1 MKLKRYIFN
10 LLAAAGLLI
19 MITSCDHDRNHPG
32 WVYMPDMMYSVPY
45 DAYSPNPVFSDS
57 ITMQPPVKG
66 TIARGR
72 KPYPFERTFQGQ
84 QQAGKELENQLE
96 VSEDILREGKRQ
108 YDIFCAICHGEQ
120 GKGEG
125 HLYTSKLFPAKP
137 TSLVDDYVQN
147 KPDGEIYHVITLG
160 SLSGLMGA
168 HGPQIKPEDRWKIV
182 HYVKHE
188 LGKSN

>member
-1 MKLKRYIFN
+1 LF
-10 LLAAAGLLI
+10 AAAGLLI
-19 MITSCDHDRNHPG
+19 LITACDHDRNHPG
-32 WVYMPDMMYSVPY
+32 WVYAPDMMYSVPY

-57 ITMQPPVKG
+57 MTMQPPVKG
-66 TIARGR
+66 TIARGIEA
-72 KPYPFERTFQGQ
+72 YPFERTYQDQ
-84 QQAGKELENQLE
+84 QLAGKELENPLE
-96 VSEDILREGKRQ
+96 ISEDIMAEGKRQ

-125 HLYTSKLFPAKP
+125 HLYTSKLFPVKP
-137 TSLVDDYVQN
+137 TNLVDDYVQN
-147 KPDGEIYHVITLG
+147 KPEGEIYHVITLG